1 MLDIKFCFIPLEHIE
16 CEYWKTITVTLSCQE
31 AEEEDRKCAD
41 ELESLEKHKQ
51 LLEGAVNE
59 GLSEAVSELVAGQR
73 V

>member
-1 MLDIKFCFIPLEHIE
+1 M
-16 CEYWKTITVTLSCQE
+16 TLSCQE

-59 GLSEAVSELVAGQR
+59 GLSEAVSELDAVQR
-73 V
+73 E